1 MARKRKCRFGVNK
14 NTGHCL
20 KTKRSHGLSGAKR
33 RKRRHR

>member
-20 KTKRSHGLSGAKR
+20 KTKRSHGLSGSKR
-33 RKRRHR
+33 RRHKRR